1 MEMEPQTQKDRLLED
16 LTALNQIIDTLN
28 RTLDVR
34 EALDST
40 LKSLVKIMGLQ
51 TGWIFLRESDSPS
64 SMRHNTYH
72 LAAHYNLPPAIAV
85 EKLEVWRSTC
95 DCQTCCDLGELKS
108 AYNELHCSRLRSAQG
123 DRRGLTVHASAPL
136 RSGSEILGI
145 INVAA
150 PDWSS
155 FSARSL
161 EFLTNVGNHLGVTLE
176 RAHLYDLLRERRIHE
191 QRTLIEFS
199 EKMLR
204 RYNLAELIKY
214 LVEEIPRLL
223 HAEACALLLLD
234 ETDQQLRFYARYGWD
249 TATQSIVEIPD
260 EVQAWLSY
268 AMHTAQLQMIGDL
281 SEDNI
286 PHALSAWFKT
296 QRFYTTAAAPLIGE
310 HSPIGLLLLSS
321 RSPFKLDEN
330 NTYLLKLLTNQA
342 ALAIDN
348 ARLYQ
353 AELNGQRMQAEMDMG
368 SRIQRSLLPREIP
381 QITGWEFAVVYQP
394 ARQVGG
400 DFYDFIEIPNFKQNL
415 GLVIA
420 DVVDKGV
427 PAALVMALCRTTF
440 RSSISPYR
448 TPADLL
454 SYTNTIIRKDSG
466 RYGLDES
473 QEEEIF
479 VSAIYAELD
488 IENCLLTYANAG
500 HNRPLLIKEQQA
512 EIEELTARGIVL
524 GLLDEIDLEECQ
536 IRLQIG
542 DSILFYTDGIS
553 EAMNADGQAFNKE
566 RILSHLHK
574 NLKSNAQETLDS
586 LITAVEAFT
595 AGEEQSDDLTAFII
609 RRVQQC

>member
-1 MEMEPQTQKDRLLED
+1 MEMEPQIKKDNLLED

-40 LKSLVKIMGLQ
+40 LESLVKIMGLQ

-64 SMRHNTYH
+64 NLGHNTYH

-85 EKLEVWRSTC
+85 ENLEVWRNGC
-95 DCQTCCDLGELKS
+95 DCQTCCDLGELKN
-108 AYNELHCSRLRSAQG
+108 AYNEMHCSRLRTAEG

-161 EFLTNVGNHLGVTLE
+161 EFLTNAGNHLGVTLE

-204 RYNLAELIKY
+204 RYNLTELIQY

-249 TATQSIVEIPD
+249 AATQSIVEIPD

-268 AMHTAQLQMIGDL
+268 AMHAAQLQVIGDL
-281 SEDNI
+281 AEGNI
-286 PHALSAWFKT
+286 PPALSAWLKAQGFD
-296 QRFYTTAAAPLIGE
+296 TTAAAPLIGE
-310 HSPIGLLLLSS
+310 LGPIGLLLLSS
-321 RSPFKLDEN
+321 HSPFTLDEN
-330 NTYLLKLLTNQA
+330 NTYFLKLLTNQA

-353 AELNGQRMQAEMDMG
+353 AELNGQRMQTEMDMG
-368 SRIQRSLLPREIP
+368 SRIQRSLLPRQIP

-400 DFYDFIEIPNFKQNL
+400 DFYDFIEIPNFKQSL

-427 PAALVMALCRTTF
+427 PAALVMALCRTAF
-440 RSSISPYR
+440 RSSISPNR

-454 SYTNTIIRKDSG
+454 SHTNTIIRKDSG
-466 RYGLDES
+466 RYGLDEG

-479 VSAIYAELD
+479 VSAIFAELD
-488 IENCLLTYANAG
+488 TKKNLLSYANAG
-500 HNRPLLIKEQQA
+500 HNRPLWLKAQQA
-512 EIEELTARGIVL
+512 EIEELVSRGMVL

-536 IRLQIG
+536 IELQIG

-553 EAMNADGQAFNKE
+553 EAMNTEGESFGRD
-566 RILSHLHK
+566 RIFTHLQDHMQCK
-574 NLKSNAQETLDS
+574 AQEVLDD
-586 LITAVEAFT
+586 LIEAVESFT
-595 AGEEQSDDLTAFII
+595 ADAEQSDDLTAFIVQ
-609 RRVQQC
+609 RVK